1 MRWCRVPTVNVLFA
15 VCRLAFSSVV
25 ENQEGT
31 MRSASDSKPKIA
43 SCEEARRGEAVA
55 TLAMMLV

>member
-1 MRWCRVPTVNVLFA
+1 MPTVNVLFA
-15 VCRLAFSSVV
+15 VWRLAFSSVV

-31 MRSASDSKPKIA
+31 MRSASDNKPKIA